1 MAAARDSKSRPARG
15 VGSSPTS
22 GTSIELNGSG
32 RIDKQR
38 LILRKMSGG
47 GKI

>member
-22 GTSIELNGSG
+22 GTRIELIS
-32 RIDKQR
+32 KT
-38 LILRKMSGG
+38 K
-47 GKI
+47 